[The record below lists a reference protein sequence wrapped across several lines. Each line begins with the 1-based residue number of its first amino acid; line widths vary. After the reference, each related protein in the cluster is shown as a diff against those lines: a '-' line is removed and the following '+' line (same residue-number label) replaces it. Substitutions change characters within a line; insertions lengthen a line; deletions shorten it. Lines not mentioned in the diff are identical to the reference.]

1 MEQKNNV
8 VGWFELPVINMDR
21 AIKFYQTVFGFE
33 LSRNKIGNLDMA
45 WFPYIETGLG
55 TTGSLVYNQD
65 CYKPSSDGTLIYFTA
80 HSGHLENELSMVE
93 QAGGKI
99 LQPRTLITDEIGYM
113 TIILDSEGNRIA
125 LHSRK

>member
-1 MEQKNNV
+1 
-8 VGWFELPVINMDR
+8 
-21 AIKFYQTVFGFE
+21 
-33 LSRNKIGNLDMA
+33 MA

-55 TTGSLVYNQD
+55 TTGSLVHNKD
-65 CYKPSSDGTLIYFTA
+65 CYKPSSDGALIYFTA

-113 TIILDSEGNRIA
+113 AIILDSEGNRIA